1 MNDSHLEQPPETVR
15 IAIEELSE
23 AIGDLT
29 TVQEL
34 RSKALEMA
42 LQVFLKPGTNS
53 ENTDIIAMA
62 EAFYKF
68 LSADDPASDE

>member
-1 MNDSHLEQPPETVR
+1 MNDSHLEHPPETVR

-34 RSKALEMA
+34 RRTALEMA
-42 LQVFLKPGTNS
+42 LQVFLKPSPNG
-53 ENTDIIAMA
+53 ENTDIIELA

-68 LSADDPASDE
+68 LAADDPASDD